1 MIVLDTDHLS
11 ILDRDTIEAF
21 NIGRRLAARSA
32 NEVFATIIT
41 YEEQMRGWLAYAS
54 KAVTQ
59 AQQIGAYAKLR
70 AHVETFRTIPLLDY
84 NAAASLEFE
93 QLRRQGVRIGSM
105 DLKIAA
111 IAKANGGLLLS
122 RNLVDFQK
130 VPGVRVEDWTL

>member
-54 KAVTQ
+54 KA
-59 AQQIGAYAKLR
+59 YAKLR

-93 QLRRQGVRIGSM
+93 QLQRQGVRIGSM